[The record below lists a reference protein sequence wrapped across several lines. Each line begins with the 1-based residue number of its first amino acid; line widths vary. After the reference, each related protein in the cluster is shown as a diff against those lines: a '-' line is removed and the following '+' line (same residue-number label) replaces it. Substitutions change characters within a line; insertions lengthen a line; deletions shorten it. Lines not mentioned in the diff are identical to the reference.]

1 MNKFIGGE
9 TLKKLFS
16 ALGRVRMPHTYVL
29 LFSFIII
36 AAILSWIIPAGQ
48 FERVL
53 VGEREVINPESFQ
66 LVARNPQGIFDILT
80 SLPRGFARTQDISYF
95 LFVTGGSFFIINQTG
110 MIEAALSRIVSSLK
124 GKEAIVIPVVVLIMG
139 LAGSTIGLSEETIV
153 FIALGVSLARAIGYD
168 SLIGVGMIGLG
179 AGIGFTSGFMN
190 PFSVGVAQSIADL
203 PLFSGIELRLV
214 LFFVLWVV
222 TSIYLVLYGRR
233 VKADLSASI
242 VYEEELEARNQADYQ
257 DLNSTESIEFST
269 KQKIISF
276 VFVAGFVIIA
286 FGVMNLGWFITEIG
300 AVFLGMGLL
309 SGLIYGMKADAIADG
324 FIEGAKD
331 MMYAALIVGIA
342 QSLII
347 IMEDAMILDT
357 IIHTL
362 TGAISNLPSVL
373 SAAGMYIVQIIINF
387 FISSGSGQAAVTM
400 PIMVPLADAL
410 DVSRQTAV
418 LSYQLGNG
426 FLDSIMPM
434 SGILMAQLSIAKIP
448 YTKWVKFAMPLMGI
462 WLVIGLAFI
471 IFAQVVG
478 YGPF

>member
-1 MNKFIGGE
+1 MKNIFK
-9 TLKKLFS
+9 

-36 AAILSWIIPAGQ
+36 AAILSWIVPAGE
-48 FERVL
+48 FERVM
-53 VGEREVINPESFQ
+53 VGEREIINPDSFAH
-66 LVARNPQGIFDILT
+66 VASNPQGVFEVLKSI
-80 SLPRGFARTQDISYF
+80 PRGFARTQDISYF
-95 LFVTGGSFFIINQTG
+95 LFVTGGSFLIINKTG
-110 MIEAALSRIVSSLK
+110 MIESALSRIVSSLK
-124 GKEAIVIPVVVLIMG
+124 GKEALVIPVVVLIMG

-179 AGIGFTSGFMN
+179 AGVGFTSGFMN
-190 PFSVGVAQSIADL
+190 PFSVGVAQSIAEL

-214 LFFVLWVV
+214 LFTVLWIV
-222 TSIYLVLYGRR
+222 TSLYLIIYGKR
-233 VKADLSASI
+233 VKADLTNSI
-242 VYEEELEARNQADYQ
+242 VYDEEMKARNHADFQ
-257 DLNSTESIEFST
+257 DLNTTENIEFTT
-269 KQKIISF
+269 KQKIIAA
-276 VFVAGFVIIA
+276 VFVGGFVVIA
-286 FGVMNLGWFITEIG
+286 YGVMSLGWFITEIG
-300 AVFLGMGLL
+300 AVFLGMGLI
-309 SGLIYGMKADAIADG
+309 SGLIYGMRPGDLADN

-331 MMYAALIVGIA
+331 MMYAALIVGLA
-342 QSLII
+342 QSLVI

-357 IIHTL
+357 LINGL

-373 SAAGMYIVQIIINF
+373 SAAGMYVVQIIINF

-410 DVSRQTAV
+410 DVTRQTAV

-434 SGILMAQLSIAKIP
+434 SGILMAQLAIADIP
-448 YTKWVKFAMPLMGI
+448 YKKWVKFAMPLMGI
-462 WLVIGLAFI
+462 WLAIGLVFI
-471 IFAQVVG
+471 IFAQLVG

>member
-1 MNKFIGGE
+1 MKNIFK
-9 TLKKLFS
+9 

-36 AAILSWIIPAGQ
+36 AAILSWIVPAGE
-48 FERVL
+48 FERVM
-53 VGEREVINPESFQ
+53 VGEREIINPDSFAH
-66 LVARNPQGIFDILT
+66 VASNPQGIFEVLKSI
-80 SLPRGFARTQDISYF
+80 PRGFARTQGISYF
-95 LFVTGGSFFIINQTG
+95 LFVTGGSFLIINKTG
-110 MIEAALSRIVSSLK
+110 MIESALSRIVSSLK
-124 GKEAIVIPVVVLIMG
+124 DKEALVIPVVVLIMG

-179 AGIGFTSGFMN
+179 AGVGFTSGFMN
-190 PFSVGVAQSIADL
+190 PFSVGVAQSIAEL

-214 LFFVLWVV
+214 LFTVLWIV
-222 TSIYLVLYGRR
+222 TSLYLIIYGKR
-233 VKADLSASI
+233 VKADLTNSI
-242 VYEEELEARNQADYQ
+242 VYDEEMKARNHADFQ
-257 DLNSTESIEFST
+257 DLNTTENIEFTT
-269 KQKIISF
+269 KQKIIAA
-276 VFVAGFVIIA
+276 VFVGGFVVIA
-286 FGVMNLGWFITEIG
+286 YGVMSLGWFITEIG
-300 AVFLGMGLL
+300 AVFLGMGLI
-309 SGLIYGMKADAIADG
+309 SGLIYGMRPGDLADN

-331 MMYAALIVGIA
+331 MMYAALIVGLA
-342 QSLII
+342 QSLVI

-357 IIHTL
+357 LINGL

-373 SAAGMYIVQIIINF
+373 SAAGMYVVQIIINF

-410 DVSRQTAV
+410 DVTRQTAV

-434 SGILMAQLSIAKIP
+434 SGILMAQLAIADIP
-448 YTKWVKFAMPLMGI
+448 YKKWVKFAMPLMGI
-462 WLVIGLAFI
+462 WLAIGLVFI
-471 IFAQVVG
+471 IFAQLVG

>member
-1 MNKFIGGE
+1 MKNIFK
-9 TLKKLFS
+9 
-16 ALGRVRMPHTYVL
+16 ALGKVRMPHTYVL

-36 AAILSWIIPAGQ
+36 AAILSWIVPAGQ
-48 FERVL
+48 FERVM
-53 VGEREVINPESFQ
+53 VGEREIINPDSFAH
-66 LVARNPQGIFDILT
+66 VARNPQGIFEVLKSI
-80 SLPRGFARTQDISYF
+80 PRGFARTQDISYF
-95 LFVTGGSFFIINQTG
+95 LFVTGGAFLIINKTG

-124 GKEAIVIPVVVLIMG
+124 GKEALVIPVVVLIMG

-179 AGIGFTSGFMN
+179 AGVGFTSGFMN
-190 PFSVGVAQSIADL
+190 PFSVGVAQSIAEL

-214 LFFVLWVV
+214 LFIVLWIV
-222 TSIYLVLYGRR
+222 TSLYLILYGKR
-233 VKADLSASI
+233 VKADLSNSI
-242 VYEEELEARNQADYQ
+242 VYDEEMAARSHSDYQ
-257 DLNSTESIEFST
+257 DLNSADNIEFTT
-269 KQKIISF
+269 KQKIIAA
-276 VFVAGFVIIA
+276 VFVGGFVIIA
-286 FGVMNLGWFITEIG
+286 YGVMSLGWFITEIG

-309 SGLIYGMKADAIADG
+309 SGLIYGMKADELADN

-331 MMYAALIVGIA
+331 MMYAALIVGLA
-342 QSLII
+342 QSLVI
-347 IMEDAMILDT
+347 IMEDSMILDT
-357 IIHTL
+357 LINSL
-362 TGAISNLPSVL
+362 TGAISNLPAVL

-410 DVSRQTAV
+410 DVTRQTAV

-434 SGILMAQLSIAKIP
+434 SGILMAQLAIANIP
-448 YTKWVKFAMPLMGI
+448 YKKWVKFAMPLMGI
-462 WLVIGLAFI
+462 WLAIGLIFI
-471 IFAQVVG
+471 IFAQLVG

>member
-1 MNKFIGGE
+1 M
-9 TLKKLFS
+9 KKIFS
-16 ALGRVRMPHTYVL
+16 AIGRVRMPHTYVL
-29 LFSFIII
+29 LLSFIII

-53 VGEREVINPESFQ
+53 VGEREIINPDSFAH
-66 LVARNPQGIFDILT
+66 VASNPQGVFDVLT

-95 LFVTGGSFFIINQTG
+95 LFVTGGAFFILNKTG
-110 MIEAALSRIVSSLK
+110 MIESALSRIVTSLK
-124 GKEAIVIPVVVLIMG
+124 GKEAFVIPVIVLIMG

-179 AGIGFTSGFMN
+179 AGVGFTSGFMN
-190 PFSVGVAQSIADL
+190 QFSVGVAQSIAEL

-214 LFFVLWVV
+214 LFIILWIV
-222 TSIYLVLYGRR
+222 TSIYLVLYGRK
-233 VKADLSASI
+233 VKSDLSNSI
-242 VYEEELEARNQADYQ
+242 VYDEEMAARNSADYQ
-257 DLNSTESIEFST
+257 DLNAADNISFTT
-269 KQKIISF
+269 KQKLIAV
-276 VFVAGFVIIA
+276 VFVGSFALIA
-286 FGVMNLGWFITEIG
+286 YGVMSLGWFITEIG
-300 AVFLGMGLL
+300 AVFIGMGLL
-309 SGLIYGMKADAIADG
+309 SGFIYGMKADEIADY

-331 MMYAALIVGIA
+331 MMYAALIVGLA
-342 QSLII
+342 QSLVI

-357 IIHTL
+357 MIHSL
-362 TGAISNLPSVL
+362 TGAISNLPAVL
-373 SAAGMYIVQIIINF
+373 SAAGMYTVQIIINF

-410 DVSRQTAV
+410 DVTRQTAV

-434 SGILMAQLSIAKIP
+434 SGILMAQLAIAGIP
-448 YTKWVKFAMPLMGI
+448 YKKWVKFSMPLMGI
-462 WLVIGLAFI
+462 WLVIGLIFI
-471 IFAQVVG
+471 IIAQLIG

>member
-1 MNKFIGGE
+1 MKNIFK
-9 TLKKLFS
+9 

-36 AAILSWIIPAGQ
+36 AAILSWIVPAGE
-48 FERVL
+48 FERVM
-53 VGEREVINPESFQ
+53 VGEREIINPDSFAH
-66 LVARNPQGIFDILT
+66 VASNPQGIFEVLKSI
-80 SLPRGFARTQDISYF
+80 PRGFARTQDISYF
-95 LFVTGGSFFIINQTG
+95 LFVTGGSFLIINKTG
-110 MIEAALSRIVSSLK
+110 MIESALSRIVSSLK
-124 GKEAIVIPVVVLIMG
+124 GKEALVIPVVVLIMG

-179 AGIGFTSGFMN
+179 AGVGFTSGFMN
-190 PFSVGVAQSIADL
+190 PFSVGVAQSIAEL

-214 LFFVLWVV
+214 LFTVLWIV
-222 TSIYLVLYGRR
+222 TSLYLIIYGKR
-233 VKADLSASI
+233 VKADLTNSI
-242 VYEEELEARNQADYQ
+242 VYDEEMKARNHADFQ
-257 DLNSTESIEFST
+257 DLNTTENIEFTT
-269 KQKIISF
+269 KQKIIAA
-276 VFVAGFVIIA
+276 VFVGGFVVIA
-286 FGVMNLGWFITEIG
+286 YGVMSLGWFITEIG
-300 AVFLGMGLL
+300 AVFLGMGLI
-309 SGLIYGMKADAIADG
+309 SGLIYGMRPGDLADN

-331 MMYAALIVGIA
+331 MMYAALIVGLA
-342 QSLII
+342 QSLVI

-357 IIHTL
+357 LINGL

-373 SAAGMYIVQIIINF
+373 SAAGMYVVQIIINF

-410 DVSRQTAV
+410 DVTRQTAV

-434 SGILMAQLSIAKIP
+434 SGILMAQLAIADIP
-448 YTKWVKFAMPLMGI
+448 YKKWVKFAMPLMGI
-462 WLVIGLAFI
+462 WLAIGLVFI
-471 IFAQVVG
+471 IFAQLVG

>member
-1 MNKFIGGE
+1 MKNIFK
-9 TLKKLFS
+9 

-36 AAILSWIIPAGQ
+36 AAILSWIVPAGE
-48 FERVL
+48 FERVM
-53 VGEREVINPESFQ
+53 VGEREIINPDSFAH
-66 LVARNPQGIFDILT
+66 VASNPQGIFEVLKSI
-80 SLPRGFARTQDISYF
+80 PRGFARTQGISYF
-95 LFVTGGSFFIINQTG
+95 LFVTGGSFLIINKTG
-110 MIEAALSRIVSSLK
+110 MIESALSRIVSSLK
-124 GKEAIVIPVVVLIMG
+124 GKEALVIPVVVLIMG

-179 AGIGFTSGFMN
+179 AGVGFTSGFMN
-190 PFSVGVAQSIADL
+190 PFSVGVAQSIAEL

-214 LFFVLWVV
+214 LFTVLWIV
-222 TSIYLVLYGRR
+222 TSLYLIIYGKR
-233 VKADLSASI
+233 VKADLTNSI
-242 VYEEELEARNQADYQ
+242 VYDEEMKARNHADFQ
-257 DLNSTESIEFST
+257 DLNTTENIEFTT
-269 KQKIISF
+269 KQKIIAA
-276 VFVAGFVIIA
+276 VFVGGFVVIA
-286 FGVMNLGWFITEIG
+286 YGVMSLGWFITEIG
-300 AVFLGMGLL
+300 AVFLGMGLI
-309 SGLIYGMKADAIADG
+309 SGLIYGMRPGDLADN

-331 MMYAALIVGIA
+331 MMYAALIVGLA
-342 QSLII
+342 QSLVI

-357 IIHTL
+357 LINGL

-373 SAAGMYIVQIIINF
+373 SAAGMYVVQIIINF

-410 DVSRQTAV
+410 DVTRQTAV

-434 SGILMAQLSIAKIP
+434 SGILMAQLAIADIP
-448 YTKWVKFAMPLMGI
+448 YKKWVKFAMPLMGI
-462 WLVIGLAFI
+462 WLAIGLVFI
-471 IFAQVVG
+471 IFAQLVG

>member
-1 MNKFIGGE
+1 
-9 TLKKLFS
+9 
-16 ALGRVRMPHTYVL
+16 MPHTYVL

-36 AAILSWIIPAGQ
+36 AAILSWIVPAGQ
-48 FERVL
+48 FERVM
-53 VGEREVINPESFQ
+53 VGEREIINPDSFAH
-66 LVARNPQGIFDILT
+66 VARNPQGIFEVLKSI
-80 SLPRGFARTQDISYF
+80 PRGFARTQDISYF
-95 LFVTGGSFFIINQTG
+95 LFVTGGAFLIINKTG

-124 GKEAIVIPVVVLIMG
+124 GKEALVIPVVVLIMG

-179 AGIGFTSGFMN
+179 AGVGFTSGFMN
-190 PFSVGVAQSIADL
+190 PFSVGVAQSIAEL

-214 LFFVLWVV
+214 LFVVLWIV
-222 TSIYLVLYGRR
+222 TSLYLILYGKR
-233 VKADLSASI
+233 VKADLSNSI
-242 VYEEELEARNQADYQ
+242 VYDEEMAARSHSDYQ
-257 DLNSTESIEFST
+257 DLNSADNIEFTT
-269 KQKIISF
+269 KQKIIAA
-276 VFVAGFVIIA
+276 VFVGGFVIIA
-286 FGVMNLGWFITEIG
+286 YGVMSLGWFITEIG

-309 SGLIYGMKADAIADG
+309 SGLIYGMKADELADN

-331 MMYAALIVGIA
+331 MMYAALIVGLA
-342 QSLII
+342 QSLVI
-347 IMEDAMILDT
+347 IMEDSMILDT
-357 IIHTL
+357 LINSL
-362 TGAISNLPSVL
+362 TGAISNLPAVL

-410 DVSRQTAV
+410 DVTRQTAV

-434 SGILMAQLSIAKIP
+434 SGILMAQLAIANIP
-448 YTKWVKFAMPLMGI
+448 YKKWVKFAMPLMGI
-462 WLVIGLAFI
+462 WLAIGLIFI
-471 IFAQVVG
+471 IFAQLVG

>member
-1 MNKFIGGE
+1 MKNIFK
-9 TLKKLFS
+9 

-36 AAILSWIIPAGQ
+36 AAILSWIVPAGE
-48 FERVL
+48 FERVV
-53 VGEREVINPESFQ
+53 VGEREIINPDSFAH
-66 LVARNPQGIFDILT
+66 VASNPQGVFEVLKSI
-80 SLPRGFARTQDISYF
+80 PRGFARTQDISYF
-95 LFVTGGSFFIINQTG
+95 LFVTGGSFLIINKTG
-110 MIEAALSRIVSSLK
+110 MIESALSRIVSSLK
-124 GKEAIVIPVVVLIMG
+124 GKEALVIPVVVLIMG

-179 AGIGFTSGFMN
+179 AGVGFTSGFMN
-190 PFSVGVAQSIADL
+190 PFSVGVAQSIAEL

-214 LFFVLWVV
+214 LFTVLWIV
-222 TSIYLVLYGRR
+222 TSLYLIIYGKR
-233 VKADLSASI
+233 VKADLTNSI
-242 VYEEELEARNQADYQ
+242 VYDEEMKARNHADFQ
-257 DLNSTESIEFST
+257 DLNTTENIEFTT
-269 KQKIISF
+269 KQKIIAA
-276 VFVAGFVIIA
+276 VFVGGFVVIA
-286 FGVMNLGWFITEIG
+286 YGVMSLGWFITEIG
-300 AVFLGMGLL
+300 AVFLGMGLI
-309 SGLIYGMKADAIADG
+309 SGLIYGMRPGDLADN

-331 MMYAALIVGIA
+331 MMYAALIVGLA
-342 QSLII
+342 QSLVI

-357 IIHTL
+357 LINGL

-373 SAAGMYIVQIIINF
+373 SAAGMYVVQIIINF

-410 DVSRQTAV
+410 DVTRQTAV

-434 SGILMAQLSIAKIP
+434 SGILMAQLAIADIP
-448 YTKWVKFAMPLMGI
+448 YKKWVKFAMPLMGI
-462 WLVIGLAFI
+462 WLAIGLVFI
-471 IFAQVVG
+471 IFAQLVG

>member
-1 MNKFIGGE
+1 
-9 TLKKLFS
+9 
-16 ALGRVRMPHTYVL
+16 MPHTYVL

-36 AAILSWIIPAGQ
+36 AAILSWIVPAGQ
-48 FERVL
+48 FERVM
-53 VGEREVINPESFQ
+53 VGEREIINPDSFAH
-66 LVARNPQGIFDILT
+66 VANNPQGIFEVLKSI
-80 SLPRGFARTQDISYF
+80 PRGFARTQDISYF
-95 LFVTGGSFFIINQTG
+95 LFVTGGAFLIINKTG

-124 GKEAIVIPVVVLIMG
+124 GKEALVIPVVVLIMG

-179 AGIGFTSGFMN
+179 AGVGFTSGFMN
-190 PFSVGVAQSIADL
+190 PFSVGVAQSIAEL

-214 LFFVLWVV
+214 LFVVLWIV
-222 TSIYLVLYGRR
+222 TSLYLILYGKR
-233 VKADLSASI
+233 VKADLSNSI
-242 VYEEELEARNQADYQ
+242 VYDEEMTARNQADYQ
-257 DLNSTESIEFST
+257 DLNSAEAIEFTT
-269 KQKIISF
+269 KQKIIAAIF
-276 VFVAGFVIIA
+276 VGGFVIIA
-286 FGVMNLGWFITEIG
+286 YGVMSLGWFITEIG

-309 SGLIYGMKADAIADG
+309 SGLIYGMKADELADN

-331 MMYAALIVGIA
+331 MMYAALIVGLA
-342 QSLII
+342 QSLVI
-347 IMEDAMILDT
+347 IMEDSMILDT
-357 IIHTL
+357 LINSL
-362 TGAISNLPSVL
+362 TGAISNLPAVL

-410 DVSRQTAV
+410 DVTRQTAV

-434 SGILMAQLSIAKIP
+434 SGILMAQLAIAGIP
-448 YTKWVKFAMPLMGI
+448 YKKWVKFSLPLMGI
-462 WLVIGLAFI
+462 WLAIGLVFI
-471 IFAQVVG
+471 IFAQLVG

>member
-1 MNKFIGGE
+1 
-9 TLKKLFS
+9 
-16 ALGRVRMPHTYVL
+16 MPHTYVL
-29 LFSFIII
+29 LLSFIII

-53 VGEREVINPESFQ
+53 VGEREIINPDSFAH
-66 LVARNPQGIFDILT
+66 VASNPQGVFDVLT

-95 LFVTGGSFFIINQTG
+95 LFVTGGAFFILNKTG
-110 MIEAALSRIVSSLK
+110 MIESALSRIVTSLK
-124 GKEAIVIPVVVLIMG
+124 GKEAFVIPVIVLIMG

-179 AGIGFTSGFMN
+179 AGVGFTSGFMN
-190 PFSVGVAQSIADL
+190 PFSVGVAQSIAEL

-214 LFFVLWVV
+214 LFIILWIV
-222 TSIYLVLYGRR
+222 TSIYLVLYGRK
-233 VKADLSASI
+233 VKSDLSNSI
-242 VYEEELEARNQADYQ
+242 VYDEEMAARNSADYQ
-257 DLNSTESIEFST
+257 DLNAADNISFTT
-269 KQKIISF
+269 KQKLIAV
-276 VFVAGFVIIA
+276 VFVGSFALIA
-286 FGVMNLGWFITEIG
+286 YGVMSLGWFITEIG
-300 AVFLGMGLL
+300 AVFIGMGLL
-309 SGLIYGMKADAIADG
+309 SGFIYGMKADEIADY

-331 MMYAALIVGIA
+331 MMYAALIVGLA
-342 QSLII
+342 QSLVI

-357 IIHTL
+357 MIHSL
-362 TGAISNLPSVL
+362 TGAISNLPAVL
-373 SAAGMYIVQIIINF
+373 SAAGMYTVQIIINF

-410 DVSRQTAV
+410 DVTRQTAV

-434 SGILMAQLSIAKIP
+434 SGILMAQLAIAGIP
-448 YTKWVKFAMPLMGI
+448 YKKWVKFSMPLMGI
-462 WLVIGLAFI
+462 WLVIGLIFI
-471 IFAQVVG
+471 IIAQLIG

>member
-1 MNKFIGGE
+1 
-9 TLKKLFS
+9 
-16 ALGRVRMPHTYVL
+16 MPHTYVL

-36 AAILSWIIPAGQ
+36 AAILSWIVPAGQ
-48 FERVL
+48 FERVM
-53 VGEREVINPESFQ
+53 VGEREIINPDSFAH
-66 LVARNPQGIFDILT
+66 VARNPQGIFEVLKSI
-80 SLPRGFARTQDISYF
+80 PRGFARTQDISYF
-95 LFVTGGSFFIINQTG
+95 LFVTGGAFLIINKTG

-124 GKEAIVIPVVVLIMG
+124 GKEALVIPVVVLIMG

-179 AGIGFTSGFMN
+179 AGVGFTSGFMN
-190 PFSVGVAQSIADL
+190 PFSVGVAQSIAEL

-214 LFFVLWVV
+214 LFIVLWIV
-222 TSIYLVLYGRR
+222 TSLYLILYGKR
-233 VKADLSASI
+233 VKADLSNSI
-242 VYEEELEARNQADYQ
+242 VYDEEMAARSHSDYQ
-257 DLNSTESIEFST
+257 DLNSADNIEFTT
-269 KQKIISF
+269 KQKIIAA
-276 VFVAGFVIIA
+276 VFVGGFVIIA
-286 FGVMNLGWFITEIG
+286 YGVMSLGWFITEIG

-309 SGLIYGMKADAIADG
+309 SGLIYGMKADELADN

-331 MMYAALIVGIA
+331 MMYAALIVGLA
-342 QSLII
+342 QSLVI
-347 IMEDAMILDT
+347 IMEDSMILDT
-357 IIHTL
+357 LINSL
-362 TGAISNLPSVL
+362 TGAISNLPAVL

-410 DVSRQTAV
+410 DVTRQTAV

-434 SGILMAQLSIAKIP
+434 SGILMAQLAIANIP
-448 YTKWVKFAMPLMGI
+448 YKKWVKFAMPLMGI
-462 WLVIGLAFI
+462 WLAIGLIFI
-471 IFAQVVG
+471 IFAQLVG

>member
-1 MNKFIGGE
+1 M
-9 TLKKLFS
+9 KKIFS
-16 ALGRVRMPHTYVL
+16 AIGRVRMPHTYVL
-29 LFSFIII
+29 LLSFIII

-53 VGEREVINPESFQ
+53 VGEREIINPDSFAH
-66 LVARNPQGIFDILT
+66 VASNPQGVFDVLT

-95 LFVTGGSFFIINQTG
+95 LFVTGGAFFILNKTG
-110 MIEAALSRIVSSLK
+110 MIESALSRIVASLK
-124 GKEAIVIPVVVLIMG
+124 GKEAFVIPVIVLIMG

-179 AGIGFTSGFMN
+179 AGVGFTSGFMN
-190 PFSVGVAQSIADL
+190 PFSVGVAQSIAEL
-203 PLFSGIELRLV
+203 PLFSGIELRLA
-214 LFFVLWVV
+214 LFIILWIV
-222 TSIYLVLYGRR
+222 TSIYLVIYGRK
-233 VKADLSASI
+233 VKSDLSNSI
-242 VYEEELEARNQADYQ
+242 VYDEEMAARNSADYQ
-257 DLNSTESIEFST
+257 DLNAADNISFTT
-269 KQKIISF
+269 KQKLIAV
-276 VFVAGFVIIA
+276 VFVGSFALIA
-286 FGVMNLGWFITEIG
+286 YGVMSLGWFITEIG
-300 AVFLGMGLL
+300 AVFIGMGLL
-309 SGLIYGMKADAIADG
+309 SGFIYGMKADEIADY

-331 MMYAALIVGIA
+331 MMYAALIVGLA
-342 QSLII
+342 QSLVI

-357 IIHTL
+357 MIHSL
-362 TGAISNLPSVL
+362 TGAISNLPAVL

-410 DVSRQTAV
+410 DVTRQTAV

-434 SGILMAQLSIAKIP
+434 SGILMAQLAIAGIP
-448 YTKWVKFAMPLMGI
+448 YKKWVKFSMPLMGI
-462 WLVIGLAFI
+462 WLVIGLIFI
-471 IFAQVVG
+471 IIAQLIG